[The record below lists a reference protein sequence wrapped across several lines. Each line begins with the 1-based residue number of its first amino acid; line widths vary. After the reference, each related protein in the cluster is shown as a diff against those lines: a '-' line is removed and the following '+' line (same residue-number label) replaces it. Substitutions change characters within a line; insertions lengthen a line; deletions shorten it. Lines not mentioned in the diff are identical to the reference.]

1 MTPAQ
6 RRPRG
11 ARASGRVVTV
21 HLPHAIDPENFTPR
35 LLTLLSN
42 ALVWR
47 ESAELRARFG
57 LGTNEFRVVSA
68 VAIRPGVSATEISDF
83 LGLNKAVVSKSVNV
97 LLDRDLLIMSDGP
110 RGSRPLYLTV
120 EGAEMHDAMLPISM
134 RGQEIILEGLD
145 PETVENLN
153 GVLREML
160 VKLRAYPEAH
170 VGPLD
175 LDGHPE
181 RP

>member
-1 MTPAQ
+1 MNPAQ
-6 RRPRG
+6 RR
-11 ARASGRVVTV
+11 AHDTRASERVVTV

-47 ESAELRARFG
+47 ESAELRAKFG

-68 VAIRPGVSATEISDF
+68 LAIRPGVSSTEISDF

-97 LLDRDLLIMSDGP
+97 LLDRDLIVMSDGP
-110 RGSRPLYLTV
+110 RGSRPLYLTT
-120 EGAEMHDAMLPISM
+120 EGAEMHDAMLPVSA
-134 RGQEIILEGLD
+134 RGQEIILEGLEPD
-145 PETVENLN
+145 VVEELN
-153 GVLREML
+153 QILRDML
-160 VKLRAYPEAH
+160 LKLRAYPEAH

-175 LDGHPE
+175 LDPHE
-181 RP
+181 

>member
-1 MTPAQ
+1 MTPA
-6 RRPRG
+6 RRSTHDSRVPE
-11 ARASGRVVTV
+11 RVVTE

-35 LLTLLSN
+35 LVTLLSN

-47 ESAELRARFG
+47 ESAELRARFS

-68 VAIRPGVSATEISDF
+68 LAIRPGVSATEISDF

-97 LLDRDLLIMSDGP
+97 LLERELLVLSDGP

-120 EGAEMHDAMLPISM
+120 EGAVMHDAMLPISL

-145 PETVENLN
+145 AATIAGLN
-153 GVLREML
+153 QMLRDML
-160 VKLRAYPEAH
+160 TKLRAYPDAH

-175 LDGHPE
+175 HP
-181 RP
+181 

>member
-6 RRPRG
+6 RRTHRSRV
-11 ARASGRVVTV
+11 AERVVTV

-47 ESAELRARFG
+47 ESAELRAKFS

-68 VAIRPGVSATEISDF
+68 IAIRPGVSATEISDF

-97 LLDRDLLIMSDGP
+97 LLDRDLLVMSDGP
-110 RGSRPLYLTV
+110 RGSRPLYLTA
-120 EGAEMHDAMLPISM
+120 EGADMHDAMLPISM
-134 RGQEIILEGLD
+134 RGQEIILDGLS
-145 PETVENLN
+145 PEVVEDLN
-153 GVLREML
+153 RTLREML

-175 LDGHPE
+175 LD
-181 RP
+181 

>member
-1 MTPAQ
+1 MNPAQ
-6 RRPRG
+6 RR
-11 ARASGRVVTV
+11 AHDTRASERVVTV

-47 ESAELRARFG
+47 ESAELRAKFG

-68 VAIRPGVSATEISDF
+68 IAIRPGVSATEISDF

-97 LLDRDLLIMSDGP
+97 LLGRDLLVMSDGP
-110 RGSRPLYLTV
+110 RGSRPLYLTA
-120 EGAEMHDAMLPISM
+120 EGAETHDAMLPISM
-134 RGQEIILEGLD
+134 RGQEIILEGLEPD
-145 PETVENLN
+145 VVTDLN
-153 GVLREML
+153 RILRDML

-175 LDGHPE
+175 LDPHE
-181 RP
+181 

>member
-1 MTPAQ
+1 MTTAQ
-6 RRPRG
+6 RR
-11 ARASGRVVTV
+11 ARDSRVPERVVTV

-68 VAIRPGVSATEISDF
+68 LAIRPGVSATEISDF

-97 LLDRDLLIMSDGP
+97 LLDRELLVMSDGP
-110 RGSRPLYLTV
+110 RGSRPLYLTAD
-120 EGAEMHDAMLPISM
+120 GANMHDAMLPISM

-145 PETVENLN
+145 REKVDDLN
-153 GVLREML
+153 RILRDML
-160 VKLRAYPEAH
+160 TKLRAYPEAH

-175 LDGHPE
+175 HP
-181 RP
+181 

>member
-1 MTPAQ
+1 MNPAQ
-6 RRPRG
+6 RR
-11 ARASGRVVTV
+11 ALDTRASERVVTD

-47 ESAELRARFG
+47 ESAELRANFG

-68 VAIRPGVSATEISDF
+68 LAIRPGVSATEISDF

-97 LLDRDLLIMSDGP
+97 LLDRDLIVMSDGP
-110 RGSRPLYLTV
+110 RGSRPLYLTT
-120 EGAEMHDAMLPISM
+120 EGAEMHDAMLPISA
-134 RGQEIILEGLD
+134 RGEEIILEGLA
-145 PETVENLN
+145 PEVVENLN
-153 GVLREML
+153 QMLREML

-175 LDGHPE
+175 LDPHDD
-181 RP
+181 

>member
-1 MTPAQ
+1 MTSARHHAPP
-6 RRPRG
+6 PR
-11 ARASGRVVTV
+11 ADERIVTV

-35 LLTLLSN
+35 LVTLLSN

-47 ESAELRARFG
+47 ESAELRSKFG

-68 VAIRPGVSATEISDF
+68 LAIRPGVSATEISDF

-97 LLDRDLLIMSDGP
+97 LLGRDLIVMSDGP
-110 RGSRPLYLTV
+110 RGSRPLYLTAA
-120 EGAEMHDAMLPISM
+120 GAEMHDAMLPVSN

-145 PETVENLN
+145 PQIVEDFNQL
-153 GVLREML
+153 LRDML
-160 VKLRAYPEAH
+160 SKLRAYPEAH

-175 LDGHPE
+175 LE
-181 RP
+181 